1 MRVRRWV
8 ALGDSFT
15 AGTDPGAPRWA
26 DDLADGLRRT
36 YPGCSCENL
45 AIAGATAQEVAAE
58 QLEPAIALRPD
69 LVSVVCGANDVLLSV
84 RPDIPAV
91 ATALSGI
98 LARLRAELP
107 GAAIVTA
114 TYPDVTRFYPLR
126 PRSRLRVARGIQR
139 LNAEIRALAQRQ
151 GTVCLDFAAHPE
163 QGVRANFAEDGFHP
177 SGDGHRKAAL
187 AFAAG
192 LRHHLGL
199 DLDLEEAA

>member
-1 MRVRRWV
+1 MTVRRWV

-15 AGTDPGAPRWA
+15 AGAEPGARRWA
-26 DDLADGLRRT
+26 DDLADALRRA

-45 AIAGATAQEVAAE
+45 AVAGATSHDVAAD
-58 QLEPAIALRPD
+58 QLAPAIALGPD

-84 RPDIPAV
+84 RQDIPAV
-91 ATALSGI
+91 AATLSRI
-98 LARLRAELP
+98 LARLGAELP

-126 PRSRLRVARGIQR
+126 PRSRLRVARGMQR
-139 LNAEIRALAQRQ
+139 LNAEIRAVARRR

-177 SGDGHRKAAL
+177 SGDGHRKAARV
-187 AFAAG
+187 FASG
-192 LRHHLGL
+192 LRRHLGL